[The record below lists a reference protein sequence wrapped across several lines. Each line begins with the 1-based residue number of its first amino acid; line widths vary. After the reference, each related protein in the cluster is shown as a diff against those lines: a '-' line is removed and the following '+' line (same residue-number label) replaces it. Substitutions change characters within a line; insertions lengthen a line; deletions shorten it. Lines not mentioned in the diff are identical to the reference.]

1 MWGETTTG
9 RGLGEREIPKQ
20 QPPPS
25 NSEELTCILLTA
37 HYICKVG
44 LFGIHSLTCSS
55 LKTSL
60 FKKKKESKKKKKNS
74 HIQRSLWILSVRD
87 RTTVKASMFTI
98 TQKTWWTLNKVQR
111 SRPGV
116 KIDPSTSRWA
126 RWLRSSESDWGERR
140 VEVEWDPKVFI
151 SVILWKCAFSN
162 YKWRCMCVLELN
174 LESLEKGLFKNL
186 KKKSRLAV

>member
-1 MWGETTTG
+1 MKERDPQATTTTIKL
-9 RGLGEREIPKQ
+9 RR
-20 QPPPS
+20 
-25 NSEELTCILLTA
+25 A
-37 HYICKVG
+37 HLYSINCTLYLQSG
-44 LFGIHSLTCSS
+44 SLWHSLSDMFF
-55 LKTSL
+55 LENK
-60 FKKKKESKKKKKNS
+60 FVQKKKNP

-87 RTTVKASMFTI
+87 RTTVKVSMFTI

-151 SVILWKCAFSN
+151 SVILWKCVFSN

-174 LESLEKGLFKNL
+174 LESLERGLFKNL